1 METTYKNPARPRHGR
16 TYNEDYFAVIV
27 TEEQA
32 YWLGMFYGDGFI
44 SPSKNTVGMSL
55 AEQDR
60 HHLCK
65 LAIAVGDKP
74 SSIRTYEPNEDNW
87 QVQRTVRILFGRK
100 RFYETFVALGYCNR
114 KANYADFPPIPGHLL
129 PHFIRGMFDADGY
142 ASLSISQG
150 KYKSI
155 ARFRLS
161 ISVANEMLAQRLRDT
176 LHAATGEHV
185 GINRDKRI
193 WAVRATN
200 QKALTAL
207 HQYLYDDATVF
218 LERKRKKFDE
228 AITYSANS
236 AAQPAA

>member
-1 METTYKNPARPRHGR
+1 MQTIHKNPTRPRHGR
-16 TYNEDYFAVIV
+16 TYNEEYFAAIV

-32 YWLGMFYGDGFI
+32 YWLGMLYGDGFL
-44 SPSKNTVGMSL
+44 SPSKLTVGISL
-55 AEQDR
+55 AEEDQP
-60 HHLCK
+60 HLAK
-65 LAIAVGDKP
+65 LAVAVGDKP
-74 SSIRTYEPNEDNW
+74 SSIRTYEPQANNW
-87 QVQRTVRILFGRK
+87 QVQRTVRLLFGRK
-100 RFYETFVALGYCNR
+100 RFYETLVALGYCNR
-114 KANYADFPPIPGHLL
+114 KANYTDFPPIPEYLL

-155 ARFRLS
+155 VRFRIS

-176 LHAATGEHV
+176 LNIATGEHI
-185 GINRDKRI
+185 GISRDKTI

-207 HQYLYDDATVF
+207 HHYLYEDATVF

>member
-1 METTYKNPARPRHGR
+1 MDKSNHNPARPRHGR
-16 TYNEDYFAVIV
+16 TYNEEYFAVIT

-32 YWLGMFYGDGFI
+32 FWLGMFYGDGFL
-44 SPSKNTVGMSL
+44 SPSKKTVGISL

-65 LAIAVGDKP
+65 LAITVGDKP
-74 SSIRTYEPNEDNW
+74 ASIRTYEPKEGNW

-100 RFYETFVALGYCNR
+100 RFYETFVALGYGNR
-114 KANYADFPPIPGHLL
+114 KADYADFPSIPDHLL
-129 PHFIRGMFDADGY
+129 RHFIRGMFDADGY
-142 ASLSISQG
+142 VTHSLSRG

-155 ARFRLS
+155 VRFRFS
-161 ISVANEMLAQRLRDT
+161 ISVANESFAQRLRDT
-176 LHAATGEHV
+176 LQAATGEYI
-185 GINRDKRI
+185 GISRDKTI

-200 QKALTAL
+200 QKALVAL
-207 HQYLYDDATVF
+207 HHYLYEGATVF

-228 AITYSANS
+228 AILCSANC